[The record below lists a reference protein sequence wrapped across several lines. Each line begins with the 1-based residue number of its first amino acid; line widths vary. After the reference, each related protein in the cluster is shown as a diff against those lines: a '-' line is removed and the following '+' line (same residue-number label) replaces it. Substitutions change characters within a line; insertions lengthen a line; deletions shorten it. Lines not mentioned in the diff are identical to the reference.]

1 MATHQFKI
9 TGPQLALT
17 FSAPVGTTRIGRQ
30 PDNDLV
36 FVHPLVSRYH
46 SRLTC
51 TEETCQ
57 ITDLGSTHGTLV
69 NRERIAAQTAV
80 LLQNGNVVEIG
91 AFRMEYERIST
102 GTMPADEPAADE
114 PVDELPEPISEP
126 VRATVATPPQTTAVP
141 GSTQGQLDG
150 WDTTEYTP
158 ITFTPRMPPPPPPES
173 NGRFELPPGLSYND
187 SSYLKYLP
195 DIYYLNGTDFIARF
209 LALLESI
216 LAPIEWNVDHFYLY
230 LDPKTAPATFLPWL
244 ANWYE
249 ILFDDSWSVESQR
262 ALLVEAHEIY
272 RRRGT
277 AWALRRVLE
286 IYTGVKPEIDDK
298 NRNLEP
304 FTFTV
309 RLPLSEREVNRTML
323 EHIIN
328 MSKPAHAT
336 YTLILNA

>member
-9 TGPQLALT
+9 SGPQLALT
-17 FSAPVGTTRIGRQ
+17 FVAPVGTTRIGRQ

-46 SRLTC
+46 ARLTC

-57 ITDLGSTHGTLV
+57 LTDLGSTHGTTV
-69 NRERIAAQTAV
+69 NRERIAAQTPV
-80 LLQNGNVVEIG
+80 LLKQGDVVEIG
-91 AFRMEYERIST
+91 AFRMEYELIST
-102 GTMPADEPAADE
+102 QPTMSDTPEVEEPMGEPPAA
-114 PVDELPEPISEP
+114 EP
-126 VRATVATPPQTTAVP
+126 VRATVATPPQATAVP
-141 GSTQGQLDG
+141 TSTQSQLDG
-150 WDTTEYTP
+150 WDTTEFTP
-158 ITFTPRMPPPPPPES
+158 ITFTPRMPPPPPPTA
-173 NGRFELPPGLSYND
+173 NGRFELPPGLSFND
-187 SSYLKYLP
+187 SSYLRYLP

-230 LDPKTAPATFLPWL
+230 LDPKTSPASFLPWL

-249 ILFDDSWSVESQR
+249 IIFDDSWSLESQR
-262 ALLVEAHEIY
+262 QLLVEAHDIY

-277 AWALRRVLE
+277 GWALQRVLE
-286 IYTGVKPEIDDK
+286 IYTGVRPQIDDK

-328 MSKPAHAT
+328 ISKPAHTT

>member
-17 FSAPVGTTRIGRQ
+17 FVAPVGTTRIGRQ

-36 FVHPLVSRYH
+36 FVHPLVSRSH
-46 SRLTC
+46 ARLLC

-57 ITDLGSTHGTLV
+57 ITDLGSTHGTFV
-69 NRERIAAQTAV
+69 NRQRIAGQTAV
-80 LLQNGNVVEIG
+80 LLRNGDLVEIG
-91 AFRMEYERIST
+91 AFRMEYELISDR
-102 GTMPADEPAADE
+102 PSISDEPTVGVQEAA
-114 PVDELPEPISEP
+114 PIPEP
-126 VRATVATPPQTTAVP
+126 VRATVATPPQITDIPT
-141 GSTQGQLDG
+141 STQSQLDS
-150 WDTTEYTP
+150 WDTSEYSP
-158 ITFTPRMPPPPPPES
+158 ITFTPRVAPPPPPTA
-173 NGRFELPPGLSYND
+173 NGHYELPPGLSFND

-209 LALLESI
+209 LALLESV

-230 LDPKTAPATFLPWL
+230 LDPKTSPPDFLPWL

-249 ILFDDSWSVESQR
+249 IVFDDSWSVASQR
-262 ALLVEAHEIY
+262 TLLQEAHRIY

-277 AWALRRVLE
+277 TWALRRVLE
-286 IYTGVKPEIDDK
+286 IYTGVAPEIDDK
-298 NRNLEP
+298 NRNLDP

-309 RLPLSEREVNRTML
+309 RIPLSEREVNRTML

-328 MSKPAHAT
+328 MSKPAHTT

>member
-17 FSAPVGTTRIGRQ
+17 FVAPIGTTRIGRQ

-36 FVHPLVSRYH
+36 FVHPLVSRSH
-46 SRLTC
+46 ARLSC
-51 TEETCQ
+51 TEETCA
-57 ITDLGSTHGTLV
+57 IVDLGSTHGTFI

-80 LLQNGNVVEIG
+80 LLKPGDVVEIG

-102 GTMPADEPAADE
+102 RPVTVNTPDDEEAEETTSPTTE
-114 PVDELPEPISEP
+114 PVQ
-126 VRATVATPPQTTAVP
+126 ATVSTPPQTTAVP
-141 GSTQGQLDG
+141 SSTQSQLDG
-150 WDTTEYTP
+150 WDTTEFTP
-158 ITFTPRMPPPPPPES
+158 ISFTPRVPPPPPPRA

-249 ILFDDSWSVESQR
+249 ILFDGSWSVDSQR
-262 ALLVEAHEIY
+262 ALLMEAHEIY

-277 AWALRRVLE
+277 AWALQRVLE
-286 IYTGVKPEIDDK
+286 IYTGVKPQVDDK
-298 NRNLEP
+298 NRNLEA

-309 RLPLSEREVNRTML
+309 RIPLSEREVNRTML

-328 MSKPAHAT
+328 MSKPAHTT